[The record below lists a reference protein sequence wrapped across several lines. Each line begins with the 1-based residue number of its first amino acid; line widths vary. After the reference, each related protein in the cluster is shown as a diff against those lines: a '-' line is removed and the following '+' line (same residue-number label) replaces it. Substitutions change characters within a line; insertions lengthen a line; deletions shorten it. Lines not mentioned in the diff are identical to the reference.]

1 MIKKAVIAVAGFGTR
16 LLPITKTQPK
26 EMMALADKPIIH
38 YIAEEAKQSGIKDI
52 IFVLSENKKSIKDY
66 FNHNNKLEQYLKN
79 KPQLLKQII
88 EPVNMANFFYTYQ
101 KKMAGCGDAILCAE
115 HLIKNEPFAVM
126 FGDDVIDNS
135 VPCLRQMI
143 EVYKKYKTAVVAVQR
158 VPKSEVSKY
167 GIIKGKIVGGRVY
180 KIETLVEKPSIKKA
194 PSNLAI
200 VGRYIFPSE
209 IFKYLRKIKA
219 KKGKE
224 LGISDALIEMIKDV
238 SVYAYEF
245 KGTRLDCGNKLGYLK
260 ANVYFGKKHKEIGKE
275 FNRWLR

>member
-1 MIKKAVIAVAGFGTR
+1 MINKAVIAVAGFGTR
-16 LLPITKTQPK
+16 LLPATKAQPK

-38 YIAEEAKQSGIKDI
+38 YIAEEAAQSGIKDI
-52 IFVLSENKKSIKDY
+52 VFVLSENKKSIKDY
-66 FNHNNKLEQYLKN
+66 FSRNNKLEQRLKN

-115 HLIKNEPFAVM
+115 HLIKNESFAVM

-143 EVYKKYKTAVVAVQR
+143 EVYKKYKTAVVAVRR
-158 VPKSEVSKY
+158 VPRSEVNKY
-167 GIIKGKIVGGRVY
+167 GVIKGRKIKDRVY
-180 KIETLVEKPSIKKA
+180 KIESLVEKPSIKEA

-200 VGRYIFPSE
+200 VGRYIFPPD
-209 IFKYLRKIKA
+209 IFKYLRKIKV
-219 KKGKE
+219 KNGKE
-224 LGISDALIEMIKDV
+224 SGVSDALLEMIKEMP
-238 SVYAYEF
+238 VYAYEF

-260 ANVYFGKKHKEIGKE
+260 ANVYFGEKHKEIGKE
-275 FNRWLR
+275 FKRWLR